1 MLKVQ
6 QLNTYIIT
14 LFLALGNIVWF
25 ANFTLGTVKIV
36 LMILIVILNI
46 NVFLNPRNYVG
57 FFWFL
62 ILTPFLIF
70 TAVNSHGTVND
81 KIYWLYGFAE
91 NYLFLML
98 GYSCFVRGEDVGRM
112 LKMIV
117 PLTVFFCVLI
127 IGNFIWGVPHWVSP
141 IAKAA
146 YTSAVNNG
154 YIGAEL
160 APMYSTGLGIAR
172 TGWATTLCSYL
183 PLTHFFIN
191 NKRLFY
197 PAYVIIALTAI
208 LSASRGGLFLTLFI
222 TTILF
227 VKSSNGGAF
236 KTISILSIAT
246 LFLLT
251 MPYITDIEHFL
262 RLPIGGG
269 NLDFST
275 GRTSQYEHIPDML
288 REGGLFG
295 LGIHGTF
302 YFLKSQ
308 GIHYDLHNTYMRV
321 LCEYG
326 MFVGLTMIGLSIWL
340 LKTIIKDIKNEKNL
354 KLLSLPLVLLSGILS
369 GLWEPQAVFGTVNW
383 WCLWWFVLG
392 GYIASKKG
400 KKDNN
405 DNGELTNNVEYNKI
419 E

>member
-1 MLKVQ
+1 
-6 QLNTYIIT
+6 
-14 LFLALGNIVWF
+14 
-25 ANFTLGTVKIV
+25 
-36 LMILIVILNI
+36 
-46 NVFLNPRNYVG
+46 
-57 FFWFL
+57 
-62 ILTPFLIF
+62 
-70 TAVNSHGTVND
+70 
-81 KIYWLYGFAE
+81 
-91 NYLFLML
+91 
-98 GYSCFVRGEDVGRM
+98 
-112 LKMIV
+112 
-117 PLTVFFCVLI
+117 
-127 IGNFIWGVPHWVSP
+127 
-141 IAKAA
+141 
-146 YTSAVNNG
+146 
-154 YIGAEL
+154 
-160 APMYSTGLGIAR
+160 
-172 TGWATTLCSYL
+172 
-183 PLTHFFIN
+183 
-191 NKRLFY
+191 
-197 PAYVIIALTAI
+197 
-208 LSASRGGLFLTLFI
+208 
-222 TTILF
+222 
-227 VKSSNGGAF
+227 
-236 KTISILSIAT
+236 
-246 LFLLT
+246 
-251 MPYITDIEHFL
+251 
-262 RLPIGGG
+262 
-269 NLDFST
+269 
-275 GRTSQYEHIPDML
+275 ML